1 MAIKFS
7 LICECSAKFE
17 GWFPSNKEYER
28 QIVSGKLT
36 CPMCDSTS
44 VRKDIMAPNVKRKSS
59 QIKSKSKVQGNLM
72 MSGRA
77 RQILKT
83 IEQTVKREYTDVG
96 KKFAQEARK
105 ASRGERDE
113 KIYGTA
119 TKKEVK
125 QLQKDGIDIF
135 PVPEIK
141 DN

>member
-7 LICECSAKFE
+7 LVCCDCDAKFE
-17 GWFPSNKEYER
+17 GWFPSNDQYER
-28 QIVSGKLT
+28 QLVSGKLL
-36 CPMCDSTS
+36 CPMCDSKN
-44 VRKDIMAPNVKRKSS
+44 VRKDIMAPNLKKKSN
-59 QIKSKSKVQGNLM
+59 QSKAKNIPNLM
-72 MSGRA
+72 MSGKA

-83 IEQTVKREYTDVG
+83 IEQTVKKEFTDVG

-119 TKKEVK
+119 TKKELK
-125 QLQKDGIDIF
+125 QLEKEGIDIF

>member
-1 MAIKFS
+1 
-7 LICECSAKFE
+7 
-17 GWFPSNKEYER
+17 
-28 QIVSGKLT
+28 
-36 CPMCDSTS
+36 MCDSTN
-44 VRKDIMAPNVKRKSS
+44 VRKDIMAPKVKRKSS
-59 QIKSKSKVQGNLM
+59 QIKSKSKGQGNLM

>member
-1 MAIKFS
+1 MIKYA
-7 LICECSAKFE
+7 LICECDAEFE
-17 GWFPSNKEYER
+17 GWFPDSASFDK
-28 QIVSGKLT
+28 QKKAGQVQ
-36 CPMCDSTS
+36 CPMCDSTN
-44 VRKDIMAPNVKRKSS
+44 VAKAVMAPNLKKKANQTRT
-59 QIKSKSKVQGNLM
+59 KSKGNLM
-72 MSGRA
+72 MSGKA

-83 IEQTVKREYTDVG
+83 IEQTVKKEFTDVG
-96 KKFAQEARK
+96 KKFAEEARK

>member
-1 MAIKFS
+1 MSIKFS

-17 GWFPSNKEYER
+17 GWFPSNKEYEI
-28 QIVSGKLT
+28 QLVTGKLL
-36 CPMCDSTS
+36 CPMCDSNNI
-44 VRKDIMAPNVKRKSS
+44 RKDIMAPNLKRKSN
-59 QIKSKSKVQGNLM
+59 QVKTKSKENLM

-83 IEQTVKREYTDVG
+83 IEQTVKKEYTDVG
-96 KKFAQEARK
+96 KKFAEEARK

>member
-1 MAIKFS
+1 MSIKFS

-28 QIVSGKLT
+28 QLVTGTLL
-36 CPMCDSTS
+36 CPMCDSNNI
-44 VRKDIMAPNVKRKSS
+44 RKDIMAPNLKRKSN
-59 QIKSKSKVQGNLM
+59 QVKTKSKENLM

-83 IEQTVKREYTDVG
+83 IEQTVKKEYTDVG
-96 KKFAQEARK
+96 KKFAEEARK

>member
-7 LICECSAKFE
+7 LVCCDCEAKFE
-17 GWFPSNKEYER
+17 GWFPSNDQYER
-28 QIVSGKLT
+28 QLVTGKLL
-36 CPMCDSTS
+36 CPMCDSNN
-44 VRKDIMAPNVKRKSS
+44 VRKDIMAPNLKKKSN
-59 QIKSKSKVQGNLM
+59 QSKAKNTHNLM
-72 MSGRA
+72 MSGKA

-83 IEQTVKREYTDVG
+83 IEQTVKKEYTDVG
-96 KKFAQEARK
+96 KKFAEEARK

>member
-1 MAIKFS
+1 
-7 LICECSAKFE
+7 
-17 GWFPSNKEYER
+17 
-28 QIVSGKLT
+28 
-36 CPMCDSTS
+36 
-44 VRKDIMAPNVKRKSS
+44 MAPNLQKKSNQKKIS
-59 QIKSKSKVQGNLM
+59 GKPNLM
-72 MSGRA
+72 MSGKA

-83 IEQTVKREYTDVG
+83 IEQTVKKEYTDVG
-96 KKFAQEARK
+96 KKFAEEARK

-125 QLQKDGIDIF
+125 QLEKEGIDIF